1 MMHKPVKNNGCL
13 WAMFLAIGLL
23 GVTPGIADAQPAP
36 DQAAGAPGYG
46 PGMMGGYGMGG
57 GMMGGYG
64 GYGPG
69 MMDGYGGGYGMGP
82 GMMGAYGPRY
92 GQRGFGILRLP
103 SLTDQQR
110 QQIVQIE
117 NDLRKKNWPLMGKLM
132 DEEATLREMYSTG
145 EPNPAAVGAQYRK
158 ISALRRQM
166 LENAVAAHNRID
178 GLLTKEQ
185 RGQLQQYGPLQ

>member
-1 MMHKPVKNNGCL
+1 MMHKPVKKNGYL
-13 WAMFLAIGLL
+13 LAMFLAIGLL

-46 PGMMGGYGMGG
+46 PGMMGGYG
-57 GMMGGYG
+57 
-64 GYGPG
+64 
-69 MMDGYGGGYGMGP
+69 GGYGMGP
-82 GMMGAYGPRY
+82 GMMGGYGPGY

-117 NDLRKKNWPLMGKLM
+117 NGLRKKNWPLMGKLM

-158 ISALRRQM
+158 ISALRQQM

>member
-1 MMHKPVKNNGCL
+1 ML
-13 WAMFLAIGLL
+13 LAIGLL

-46 PGMMGGYGMGG
+46 PGMMGGYGGGYGMGA

-64 GYGPG
+64 EYGPG
-69 MMDGYGGGYGMGP
+69 MMGGYGGYGMGP
-82 GMMGAYGPRY
+82 GMMGGYGPGY

-117 NDLRKKNWPLMGKLM
+117 NGLRKENWPLMGKLM

-158 ISALRRQM
+158 ISALRQKM